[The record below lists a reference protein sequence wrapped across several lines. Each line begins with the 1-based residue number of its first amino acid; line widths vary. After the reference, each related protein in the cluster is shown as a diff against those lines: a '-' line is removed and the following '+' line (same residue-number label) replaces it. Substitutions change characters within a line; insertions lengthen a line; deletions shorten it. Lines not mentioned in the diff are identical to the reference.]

1 MSIKES
7 VKKIFK
13 SKRLQ
18 KILDYS
24 GRYKLKIKSF
34 FIAVVGFVL
43 SPLSWWND
51 LFVNIPLA
59 YLFAVPFGFIS
70 EKYFLPA
77 MIVGYWITNI
87 VGFILLHYGLVG
99 MFQKEKKK
107 YSRKQLFKD
116 FLISI
121 VYTIVVVLLV
131 YFDILRL
138 PSEYF

>member
-1 MSIKES
+1 MSIKDS
-7 VKKIFK
+7 AKMIVK

-24 GRYKLKIKSF
+24 SKYKLKIKSF

-70 EKYFLPA
+70 EKYFFYLSPLRF
-77 MIVGYWITNI
+77 
-87 VGFILLHYGLVG
+87 FIGI
-99 MFQKEKKK
+99 
-107 YSRKQLFKD
+107 LF
-116 FLISI
+116 FPLI
-121 VYTIVVVLLV
+121 LWNN
-131 YFDILRL
+131 
-138 PSEYF
+138 

>member
-1 MSIKES
+1 MNFKNFA
-7 VKKIFK
+7 KKIVK

-24 GRYKLKIKSF
+24 GRYRSKIKSF
-34 FIAVVGFVL
+34 FIAVVGFIL

-59 YLFAVPFGFIS
+59 YLFAIPFGFIS

-107 YSRKQLFKD
+107 YSRTQLLKD

-121 VYTIVVVLLV
+121 VYTIIVVLLV
-131 YFDILRL
+131 HFEILRL
-138 PSEYF
+138 PTEYF